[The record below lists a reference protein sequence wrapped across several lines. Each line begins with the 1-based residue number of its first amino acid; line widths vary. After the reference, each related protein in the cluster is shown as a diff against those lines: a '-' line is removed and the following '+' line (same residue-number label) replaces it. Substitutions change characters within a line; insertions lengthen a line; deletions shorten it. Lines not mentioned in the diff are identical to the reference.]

1 MAIFKSLSIGR
12 EISGCQAW
20 RRRVVWFMQRP
31 PEGWRYMSPAIICI
45 LVRRQR
51 HAGGGSRHL
60 LHSTQL
66 IIQIGRLTFVVV
78 LRADL
83 LDLSLGQ
90 TQLRLAEFNDRA
102 QAQPVP
108 PFRQIESL
116 RGLVQQLLG
125 EGKPLVGGNDVEPA
139 SPDVL
144 GDAVL
149 EVAKKLFLRAS
160 PRRRFGVFGIE
171 ESSVKKGDI
180 DVETCCRVTARQR
193 FLPVGR

>member
-1 MAIFKSLSIGR
+1 
-12 EISGCQAW
+12 
-20 RRRVVWFMQRP
+20 
-31 PEGWRYMSPAIICI
+31 MSPAIICI
-45 LVRRQR
+45 LVRRQT
-51 HAGGGSRHL
+51 HAGSGSRHL

-116 RGLVQQLLG
+116 RGLVQQLLRQG
-125 EGKPLVGGNDVEPA
+125 ETLVGGNDIQPGRA
-139 SPDVL
+139 DI
-144 GDAVL
+144 
-149 EVAKKLFLRAS
+149 LRNTILKIA
-160 PRRRFGVFGIE
+160 
-171 ESSVKKGDI
+171 
-180 DVETCCRVTARQR
+180 
-193 FLPVGR
+193 